1 VAGDEDVLSACP
13 VEREEQ
19 TVEGT
24 VPILHY
30 RATRYGRPDLPHE
43 PQSVDAQR

>member
-1 VAGDEDVLSACP
+1 VTGDEDALSACP
-13 VEREEQ
+13 VERQEQ

-30 RATRYGRPDLPHE
+30 RAAR
-43 PQSVDAQR
+43 